1 MQESDYLALNMSEIF
16 SFLFGAAGN
25 EIYITSYFLLDSD
38 SITLM
43 EILPYSN
50 DGYYVMETVWS
61 NIGSTI
67 IDNASQALLK

>member
-1 MQESDYLALNMSEIF
+1 MSEIF
-16 SFLFGAAGN
+16 AYLFGAAGN
-25 EIYITSYFLLDSD
+25 EFYITSYFLLDSD

-43 EILPYSN
+43 EILPYSK